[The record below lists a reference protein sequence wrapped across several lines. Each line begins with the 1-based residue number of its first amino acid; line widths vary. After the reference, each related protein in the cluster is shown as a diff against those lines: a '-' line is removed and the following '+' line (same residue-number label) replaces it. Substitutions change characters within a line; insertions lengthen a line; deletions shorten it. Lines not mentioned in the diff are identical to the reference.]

1 MVRKIAFVAGCV
13 SALFAFTAALS
24 TPAQAQG
31 KKMVVAAPGIPPI
44 FASVI
49 LYVAQK
55 EGFWKKRGVDIEV
68 KAFETG
74 TAAARAVL
82 TGDLEISLS
91 PTPLII
97 AQISNAN
104 ANVVAINGFPNPDW
118 ILATTDGA
126 KANCKDLAGQSVGVD
141 AIGGARSI
149 ALRIML
155 AGGCKEVKID
165 DMKQVALSSNTAPA
179 MIAGQLSFGV
189 LHLDD
194 VAVIQQQGKKVYTVL
209 EMKKTNPTAHYLL
222 VIVRQDKLKENRAAY
237 VNFLAGMIEAARFM
251 QDPKNADKVA
261 DAAGPVGHSKEITKA
276 ALKQFLDIGFW
287 AANDDGM
294 DQKKVEAMIAIQAKT
309 GGIQPGKEPVKYERL
324 VDQSVW
330 RDAKALADKK

>member
-1 MVRKIAFVAGCV
+1 MVRKFVFVFGCLSALIAFVPD
-13 SALFAFTAALS
+13 
-24 TPAQAQG
+24 TPALAQG

-55 EGFWKKRGVDIEV
+55 EGFWKKHGIDIEV

-97 AQISNAN
+97 AQISNAD

-126 KANCKDLAGQSVGVD
+126 KATCKDLAGQSVGVD

-155 AGGCKEVKID
+155 AGGCQGMKID
-165 DMKQVALSSNTAPA
+165 
-179 MIAGQLSFGV
+179 
-189 LHLDD
+189 
-194 VAVIQQQGKKVYTVL
+194 
-209 EMKKTNPTAHYLL
+209 EM
-222 VIVRQDKLKENRAAY
+222 
-237 VNFLAGMIEAARFM
+237 
-251 QDPKNADKVA
+251 
-261 DAAGPVGHSKEITKA
+261 
-276 ALKQFLDIGFW
+276 
-287 AANDDGM
+287 
-294 DQKKVEAMIAIQAKT
+294 
-309 GGIQPGKEPVKYERL
+309 
-324 VDQSVW
+324 
-330 RDAKALADKK
+330 

>member
-13 SALFAFTAALS
+13 SALFAFTAALP
-24 TPAQAQG
+24 TPALAQG